1 VNAMGPLG
9 AITGSGLLSATLA
22 LGASMTTAAFVVGA
36 IAVLVSGVLMLGTRN
51 VTDPNQAEAIAGGAS
66 PRGR

>member
-1 VNAMGPLG
+1 MGPLG

-22 LGASMTTAAFVVGA
+22 LGLEMTVAAFVVGA

-51 VTDPNQAEAIAGGAS
+51 VTDPNQAETIGGVVG
-66 PRGR
+66 PRVR